1 MMILGPFLMA
11 IVPGIIILLLTW
23 WFNKINLSLSL
34 RIVPGILT
42 VIAAIILFYI
52 GFIKIRGFEGASY
65 GILAFILIIFAIISF
80 VMVNKG
86 SMQDKENFFN

>member
-23 WFNKINLSLSL
+23 WFSKINLSLFV
-34 RIVPGILT
+34 RIIPGILT

-52 GFIKIRGFEGASY
+52 GFVKIRGFEGAGY
-65 GILAFILIIFAIISF
+65 GILAFFLIIFAIISF
-80 VMVNKG
+80 VMANKG